1 MTQKQIPFGISFR
14 SKKLEQYI
22 FSELMNFIECSNNP
36 DEFDEPDFAERYHAL
51 IHGILGGKI
60 KPSTPVDF
68 DLVEF
73 FYNDLDN
80 RAQIDY
86 REGQWEDDPE
96 ITAGGEY
103 FHRLS
108 GKLKAHIQAHQ

>member
-22 FSELMNFIECSNNP
+22 FSELMNFIECSNNT
-36 DEFDEPDFAERYHAL
+36 DEFEEPDFAERYHAL

-60 KPSTPVDF
+60 KPSTPVDL
-68 DLVEF
+68 DLVEY
-73 FYNDLDN
+73 FYSDLCN

-86 REGQWEDDPE
+86 REGQWESDRE

-108 GKLKAHIQAHQ
+108 GKLKAHIKAHQ

>member
-22 FSELMNFIECSNNP
+22 WSELMNFIECSNNP

-86 REGQWEDDPE
+86 RSGQWEDDPE
-96 ITAGGEY
+96 INAGGEY

>member
-22 FSELMNFIECSNNP
+22 WSELMNFIECSNNP

-51 IHGILGGKI
+51 IQGILGGKI

-68 DLVEF
+68 DLVKF
-73 FYNDLDN
+73 FYSDLDN

-86 REGQWEDDPE
+86 RSGQWEDDPE

>member
-60 KPSTPVDF
+60 KPSTPVDL
-68 DLVEF
+68 DLVKF

-86 REGQWEDDPE
+86 REDHWEDDPE

-103 FHRLS
+103 FHQLA
-108 GKLKAHIQAHQ
+108 GKLKAHIAAHQ

>member
-14 SKKLEQYI
+14 SKKLDQYI
-22 FSELMNFIECSNNP
+22 WSELMNFIECSNNP

-60 KPSTPVDF
+60 KPSTPVDL

-73 FYNDLDN
+73 FYSDLDN
-80 RAQIDY
+80 RAQMDY
-86 REGQWEDDPE
+86 REDHWEDDPE
-96 ITAGGEY
+96 ITAGGKY
-103 FHRLS
+103 FHQLA
-108 GKLKAHIQAHQ
+108 GKLKAHIKAHQ

>member
-14 SKKLEQYI
+14 STKLEQYI
-22 FSELMNFIECSNNP
+22 WSELMNFIECSNNP

-51 IHGILGGKI
+51 IRGILGGEI
-60 KPSTPVDF
+60 KPSTPVDL
-68 DLVEF
+68 DLVKF
-73 FYNDLDN
+73 FYSDLDN